1 MERILD
7 VRKLSL
13 CRKEK
18 CIESMNKKI
27 ISLWTGALAAL
38 TTLSLHAIGDD
49 PEARKA
55 DTPEVMLSCGEI
67 VARPRVKKEKTPLPS
82 DAGIYIGSGVYGNNG
97 KMKMGG
103 FCFTYWEPEKLNLE
117 EIVELCAREGVGNT
131 LQFWQSNEKLHEL
144 ALKAKE
150 LGLCSTCI
158 YSTATNGLARK
169 IASDLG
175 PLWLGYDFGERY
187 NFSLYNNWDNRGVTL
202 EALAQEYMNR
212 VHKHVG
218 DLHDAGWGNVMATSA
233 NFSLDYEVAAGVE
246 IPCTEDFPFGD
257 LTLASA
263 LSRGLYRQYDLPMWG
278 AHLAHEWYSWI
289 PHRNP
294 YKMKTLETA
303 FYLKYMTG
311 AKLIVN
317 ESGNWQLQSS
327 LCEDSPMGQLP
338 KPLRKLSANL
348 NDPEN
353 RKAVEAVLPEAR
365 RKFAYIDYRSPV
377 ALKYRKIISDFTS
390 FCKKNPAPKGQPEAT
405 WAIAKGNLDL
415 GGASFVPGNAICG
428 AYDLARKN
436 PNWMC
441 GLPEMS
447 WETVRKAVMPMPPM
461 LAPNKNIHFSASPYG
476 LCDIVSFACDN
487 VTAEHLLK
495 NYKVLM
501 FAGWNTCSE
510 KQYKVLCDYVKG
522 GGKLVI
528 GLSHLSADMTRDY
541 TNPSV
546 GKLVNKGDFSELCG
560 FKVVGESARKYWA
573 TGPSEEKNCL
583 GFAQRRRF
591 GYMCLPLGKL
601 EFAAP
606 ESNFE
611 FLAVDDEE
619 GEPFI
624 LRCKRGKGEVFFMN
638 WWAYPAAANMDVGC
652 GSEVADV
659 GMVGYLY
666 QYCAKL
672 GRGNVWITGPDFEN
686 PDEDCGWILYSYFPD
701 EGKIYLLNLDYE
713 RERKCV
719 LQQFGDKEFIA
730 LKGGEFRIV
739 ESVRLDPAEKLN
751 VE

>member
-1 MERILD
+1 MKYAVLMA
-7 VRKLSL
+7 VS
-13 CRKEK
+13 
-18 CIESMNKKI
+18 
-27 ISLWTGALAAL
+27 LAA
-38 TTLSLHAIGDD
+38 SAAWCDGNSRDAD
-49 PEARKA
+49 KPEKMMTA
-55 DTPEVMLSCGEI
+55 EEI
-67 VARPRVKKEKTPLPS
+67 VAAPRPKTQKSALPA
-82 DAGIYIGSGVYGNNG
+82 DTCLYIGSGVYGNHG
-97 KMKMGG
+97 RMKMGG
-103 FCFTYWEPEKLNLE
+103 FCFTYWEPEKLDYDG
-117 EIVELCAREGVGNT
+117 IVELCAKEGVGNT

-144 ALKAKE
+144 ALKAKD
-150 LGLCSTCI
+150 LGLYSTCI
-158 YSTATNGLARK
+158 YSTATNGIANR

-175 PLWLGYDFGERY
+175 GFWLGYDFGERY
-187 NFSLYNNWDNRGVTL
+187 NFSLYGNWENRGVTL
-202 EALAQEYMNR
+202 KDLACEYMNR

-218 DLHDAGWGNVMATSA
+218 DLHAAGWGNVMATSA
-233 NFSLDYEVAAGVE
+233 NFSLDYEVAAGTE

-289 PHRNP
+289 PHKNP

-311 AKLIVN
+311 AKIIIN

-327 LCEDSPMGQLP
+327 LCEDSPMSFLP
-338 KPLRKLSANL
+338 TPLRKLSANVATS
-348 NDPEN
+348 EN
-353 RKAVEAVLPEAR
+353 RKEVEAATAEAKK
-365 RKFAYIDYRSPV
+365 KFSYIDYRSPV
-377 ALKYRKIISDFTS
+377 SRKYRKIISDFTA
-390 FCKKNPAPKGQPEAT
+390 FCKKHPAPKGQPEAT

-415 GGASFVPGNAICG
+415 GGACYIPGNAICG

-436 PNWMC
+436 PGWMC

-510 KQYKVLCDYVKG
+510 KQYKILCDYVKE

-528 GLSHLSADMTRDY
+528 GLAHLSTDMERNHF
-541 TNPSV
+541 NPSAE
-546 GKLVNKGDFSELCG
+546 KLVNKGDFSELCG
-560 FKVVGESARKYWA
+560 FKVTGETARKYWA
-573 TGPSEEKNCL
+573 TGPSKEKNRL
-583 GFAQRRRF
+583 GFAARRRF

-601 EFAAP
+601 EFTAGA
-606 ESNFE
+606 ENFE
-611 FLAVDDEE
+611 ALAVDDEE

-624 LRCKRGKGEVFFMN
+624 LRCKSGKGEVFFMN

-652 GSEVADV
+652 GAEIADV

-666 QYCAKL
+666 RYCAML
-672 GRGNVWITGPDFEN
+672 GRGNVWITGGDFEN
-686 PDEDCGWILYSYFPD
+686 PDEDCNWILYSYFPD
-701 EGKIYLLNLDYE
+701 EGKIYLLNLDYGG
-713 RERKCV
+713 ERKCV
-719 LQQFGDKEFIA
+719 LHHFGEKEFVV

-739 ESVRLDPAEKLN
+739 ESVRLDGDEKLN
-751 VE
+751 QE